1 MYCTCTCET
10 LRQHLAVNLAHKG
23 VARPYIRLFLVEYIG
38 VCVGDLTRRFCFI
51 WDDTT
56 DEVRGGTSERRHQ
69 VVQLLLRTT
78 AVMVN
83 KQGQERREHQKVA

>member
-1 MYCTCTCET
+1 M
-10 LRQHLAVNLAHKG
+10 AVNLAQKG
-23 VARPYIRLFLVEYIG
+23 VALPYVCFYWSIG

-83 KQGQERREHQKVA
+83 KQVQERGEHQKVA